1 MTLESA
7 KALIDVG
14 IVKARELGVKVAIVV
29 LDAGGHVISIE
40 RMDDAGFLTPEMAYG
55 KAFAAVAFRRSSA
68 EVQTLAEA
76 KPTFFS
82 GVSVMTQ
89 GRFLSGM
96 GALPILKQERCL
108 GAVGVSGAK
117 AEQDQ
122 EIAQACIQAL

>member
-1 MTLESA
+1 MRVFSLRRWPT
-7 KALIDVG
+7 
-14 IVKARELGVKVAIVV
+14 ARPLPPWPS
-29 LDAGGHVISIE
+29 DA
-40 RMDDAGFLTPEMAYG
+40 
-55 KAFAAVAFRRSSA
+55 
-68 EVQTLAEA
+68 VQPKSRQLAEA